1 MRGRRTI
8 WNPRHA
14 RSRGPLP
21 RRGGASAMRFLHEDS
36 EFSELLRTVSA
47 AQPSAAPPLGK
58 GSPSPSPMPI
68 ASPDRLPFTANHS
81 NPVCT
86 ETGEAHFLGLS
97 ARAHIA
103 PMDTANGT
111 SAMILSRK
119 SLIAMLVVAGLALV
133 TTGCTSDKAA
143 DSTKPKADHPK
154 ADHPKAE
161 KPQ

>member
-1 MRGRRTI
+1 MIVVQRFPQLMSLLSLDPHLPGALPPERRAARQPA
-8 WNPRHA
+8 PRW
-14 RSRGPLP
+14 
-21 RRGGASAMRFLHEDS
+21 
-36 EFSELLRTVSA
+36 LR
-47 AQPSAAPPLGK
+47 AAPSLGK
-58 GSPSPSPMPI
+58 GNPSPNPTPI
-68 ASPDRLPFTANHS
+68 ASLDQLPFTPNHS